1 MLLHIMSL
9 PRDIRRDH
17 FARAQPHTRDFALA
31 GVGFLGFVGADAEA
45 DAFHFGPVNESGR
58 GAATGA
64 LFNAAAAEDLVVGCA
79 EGRVGCEGA
88 CVGEKLLGFDTEGD
102 GIGVGSEEEE
112 DDGDNDGG
120 DVDDD

>member
-9 PRDIRRDH
+9 SRNIRRHD
-17 FARAQPHTRDFALA
+17 FPRAQSHTRDFALA

-79 EGRVGCEGA
+79 EGGVGCESA
-88 CVGEKLLGFDTEGD
+88 WVGEELLGFGETWEEGA
-102 GIGVGSEEEE
+102 GRRWEAQERG
-112 DDGDNDGG
+112 
-120 DVDDD
+120 